1 MKRKLHCK
9 INILFYITKSNL
21 FSNFELLFIKMIK
34 TQAYIQSEKE
44 RFLFGL
50 LELLKIPS
58 VSADP
63 AFKNDVMNCAENLAE
78 NLREIG
84 MEKVEICQTDGYPI
98 VFGEKIINPE
108 LPTVL
113 VYGHYDV
120 QPADPIDL
128 WTSPPF
134 EPVIKKTEIHPEGA
148 IFARG
153 ACDDKGQMFMH
164 VKAVEAMLE
173 SNELP
178 CNVKFMIEGEEE
190 VGSENLGI
198 FVKNN
203 KEKLKA
209 DIILVSDTG
218 MLANDIPS
226 VTTGLRGL
234 SYVEVELTGPNR
246 DLHSGL
252 YGGCVANPINVL
264 AQMIASLHDE
274 NGKITIPGFYDKV
287 VELSDEERAEMA
299 KAPFSHEEYCKALDL
314 KDVMGEAGYSTPER
328 GSIRPTLDVNGIWG
342 GYTGEGAKT
351 VIASKAFAKI
361 SMRLVPDQDPEE
373 ITQLFKTHFEA
384 IAPNSVS
391 VVVKPHHGGEAAV
404 TPIDSIGY
412 KAASMA
418 YEKAF
423 GKKPIP
429 VRSGGSIPIVAMF
442 EKELGL
448 KTILMGFGLNSDAI
462 HSPNEHYGLFNFYK
476 GIETIP
482 YFYHFF
488 TELNAK

>member
-1 MKRKLHCK
+1 M
-9 INILFYITKSNL
+9 NKSQ
-21 FSNFELLFIKMIK
+21 SFI
-34 TQAYIQSEKE
+34 QENKE
-44 RFLFGL
+44 RFLNEL
-50 LELLKIPS
+50 IDLLKIPS
-58 VSADP
+58 ISADKTYS
-63 AFKNDVMNCAENLAE
+63 ASVHETAEIIANQLKN
-78 NLREIG
+78 IG
-84 MEKVEICQTDGYPI
+84 IDSVEICQTAGYP
-98 VFGEKIINPE
+98 VVYGEKIIDPT

-120 QPADPIDL
+120 QPADPLEL

-134 EPVIKKTEIHPEGA
+134 EPVIKTTPIHPEGA

-164 VKAVEAMLE
+164 VKSVEAMIA

-190 VGSENLGI
+190 VGSPNLAI
-198 FVKNN
+198 FVKENV
-203 KEKLKA
+203 EKLKA

-218 MLANDIPS
+218 MLANDTPS
-226 VTTGLRGL
+226 ITTGLRGL
-234 SYVEVELTGPNR
+234 SYVEVEVTGPNR

-252 YGGCVANPINVL
+252 YGGCVANPINIL
-264 AQMIASLHDE
+264 TKMIASLHDE
-274 NGKITIPGFYDKV
+274 NNKITIPGFYDKV
-287 VELSDEERAEMA
+287 LELSDEERAEMA
-299 KAPFSHEEYCKALDL
+299 KAPFSLEKYCDALDIRE
-314 KDVMGEAGYSTPER
+314 VHGEAGYSTPER

-361 SMRLVPDQDPEE
+361 SMRLVPDQDPDE
-373 ITQLFKTHFEA
+373 ITALFKNHFES
-384 IAPNSVS
+384 IAPASVR
-391 VVVKPHHGGEAAV
+391 VEVHPHHGGEASV

-412 KAASMA
+412 KAASLA
-418 YEKAF
+418 YEQAF

-442 EKELGL
+442 EKVLGL
-448 KTILMGFGLNSDAI
+448 KTIMMGFGLDSDAI
-462 HSPNEHYGLFNFYK
+462 HSPNEHYGLFNYYK

-482 YFYHFF
+482 YFYKHFAD
-488 TELNAK
+488 LNK